1 MGAQGGYGWNM
12 TEPALVFARE
22 REGRPEL
29 VVNFG
34 VFSGREATEAEVH
47 RLAQALLEE
56 VDSAEI
62 VCEQRYEFDEDVE
75 ATVYQVWIELPH
87 EAEPRLG
94 HVRSVVE
101 GWAADCIAE
110 RRYIVP

>member
-1 MGAQGGYGWNM
+1 MGAPRGYGEDM
-12 TEPALVFARE
+12 REPSLVFARE
-22 REGRPEL
+22 REGKAEL

-34 VFSGREATEAEVH
+34 VFSGREATEAEVY

-75 ATVYQVWIELPH
+75 ATVYQVWVELPR
-87 EAEPRLG
+87 EVEPRLG
-94 HVRSVVE
+94 HFRSLIE
-101 GWAADCIAE
+101 GWAADCISE
-110 RRYIVP
+110 RRLISP

>member
-1 MGAQGGYGWNM
+1 MK
-12 TEPALVFARE
+12 EPSLVFARE
-22 REGRPEL
+22 REGKPEL

-34 VFSGREATEAEVH
+34 VYSGREATEAEVY

-75 ATVYQVWIELPH
+75 ATVYQVCVELPR
-87 EAEPRLG
+87 EAEPRFG
-94 HVRSVVE
+94 HFRSVIE

-110 RRYIVP
+110 RRFLTP

>member
-1 MGAQGGYGWNM
+1 VR
-12 TEPALVFARE
+12 EPSLVFERK
-22 REGRPEL
+22 REGNPEL

-34 VFSGREATEAEVH
+34 VFSGREATEAEVY
-47 RLAQALLEE
+47 RLAQVLLEE

-75 ATVYQVWIELPH
+75 ATVYQVWVQLPRD
-87 EAEPRLG
+87 AEPRLG
-94 HVRSVVE
+94 HFRSLVE

-110 RRYIVP
+110 RRVITP